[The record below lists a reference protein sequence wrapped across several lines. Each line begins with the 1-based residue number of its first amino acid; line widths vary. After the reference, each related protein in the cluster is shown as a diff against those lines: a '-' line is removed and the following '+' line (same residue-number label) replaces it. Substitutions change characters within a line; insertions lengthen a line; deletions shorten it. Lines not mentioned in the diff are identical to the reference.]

1 VSASADPAEPC
12 SPGEIARFEGE
23 IGRYSY
29 RSHRIRPS
37 LGALA
42 ERIPSPAET
51 VMTDIPTSHTLHT
64 HHPRRTSHLRIASG
78 ARSIESLALVVGAG
92 AFAVGVAAAMIGFRF
107 EPAPIAGPGSIGQF
121 AAILS
126 AVVAL
131 LAFVAGRVVVQARGT
146 RPALHLLDYLDI
158 AALAIAH
165 AVIALLGWTLLAAIL
180 ARSFVGAEA
189 FPLAVIVLAGAAAAV
204 SAYAV
209 FVSATHMDLSLLALV
224 LLVFLVMG
232 LLSATLATS
241 DPDWWH
247 DNLSALG
254 MTTSTS
260 ARAFSITLIVA
271 GFLITTLARYVTRG
285 IPSDYSPGPIRVR
298 VSLVLVGVFLACV
311 GIFPVDTFWGIH
323 TGTTV
328 GMVIAYGVL
337 VIRLPRWISGIPPAF
352 LTLGWV
358 FLAVTLVVVV
368 FFLVGYYTLTAV
380 ELVAGILVFTWL
392 VLFIRNLAALR
403 QDVTVRG

>member
-1 VSASADPAEPC
+1 
-12 SPGEIARFEGE
+12 
-23 IGRYSY
+23 
-29 RSHRIRPS
+29 
-37 LGALA
+37 
-42 ERIPSPAET
+42 
-51 VMTDIPTSHTLHT
+51 MTDIPTSHSLHT
-64 HHPRRTSHLRIASG
+64 HHARRASHLPIAAGARTIESMALLAGSG
-78 ARSIESLALVVGAG
+78 AFVLG
-92 AFAVGVAAAMIGFRF
+92 GVAAMIGFRF
-107 EPAPIAGPGSIGQF
+107 EPAPISGPDSIGQF
-121 AAILS
+121 AAIMS

-131 LAFVAGRVVVQARGT
+131 LAFVAGRLVLQARGG
-146 RPALHLLDYLDI
+146 RSPLHLLDYLDI

-180 ARSFVGAEA
+180 ARSFIGAEA
-189 FPLAVIVLAGAAAAV
+189 FPLAVIVLAGAVAAV
-204 SAYAV
+204 TAYIV

-224 LLVFLVMG
+224 LMVFLVMG
-232 LLSATLATS
+232 LLSAMLSTS

-254 MTTSTS
+254 MTTSAS

-285 IPSDYSPGPIRVR
+285 IPSDYPPGPVRVR
-298 VSLVLVGVFLACV
+298 VCLILVGVFLACV
-311 GIFPVDTFWGIH
+311 GIFPVDTFWGLH

-337 VIRLPRWISGIPPAF
+337 VIRLPRWISGIAPAF

-358 FLAVTLVVVV
+358 FLAATLVVVV

-403 QDVTVRG
+403 QDVTARG